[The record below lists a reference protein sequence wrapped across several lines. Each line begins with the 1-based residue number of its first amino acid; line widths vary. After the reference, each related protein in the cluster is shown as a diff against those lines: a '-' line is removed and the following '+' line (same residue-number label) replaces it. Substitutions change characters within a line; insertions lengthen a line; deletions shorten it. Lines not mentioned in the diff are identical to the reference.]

1 MSEQTFSCIV
11 LSMCMCLMKVEP
23 NIRKEA
29 NYGFLVYII
38 LKKFLEIFVKMTNLE
53 IYLESRVLMHYF

>member
-1 MSEQTFSCIV
+1 MSEQTFSCII

-38 LKKFLEIFVKMTNLE
+38 LKKFRNICENDKFRNI
-53 IYLESRVLMHYF
+53 SRI